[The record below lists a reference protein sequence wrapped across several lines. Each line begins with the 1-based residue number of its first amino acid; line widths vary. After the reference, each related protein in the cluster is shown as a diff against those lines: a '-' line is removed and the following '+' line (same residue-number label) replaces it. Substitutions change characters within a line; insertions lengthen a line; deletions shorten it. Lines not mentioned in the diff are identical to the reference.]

1 MQKIKFI
8 LAVVTALFSLFAQ
21 SVIDRSVKSIS
32 FFGNDSFSQRTLLE
46 QVELKPPSLFIFS
59 HTAYDRRLLKLDAIS
74 LKNYYYSRGFLEAV
88 VNDSFSIVDD
98 EVDIFYIINEGRR
111 YYLNSVYVNGLKS
124 LKEKSLLSL
133 LGLKNGEPYRSEERR
148 VGKECRSRWSP
159 YH

>member
-59 HTAYDRRLLKLDAIS
+59 YTAYDRRLLKLDAIS

-88 VNDSFSIVDD
+88 VNDSFFIGI
-98 EVDIFYIINEGRR
+98 E
-111 YYLNSVYVNGLKS
+111 
-124 LKEKSLLSL
+124 
-133 LGLKNGEPYRSEERR
+133 
-148 VGKECRSRWSP
+148 
-159 YH
+159 